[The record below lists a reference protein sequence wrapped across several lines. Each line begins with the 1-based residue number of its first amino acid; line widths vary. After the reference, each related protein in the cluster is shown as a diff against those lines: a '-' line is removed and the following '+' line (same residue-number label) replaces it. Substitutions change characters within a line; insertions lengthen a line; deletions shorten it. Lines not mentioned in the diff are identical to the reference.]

1 MKRFFVYLV
10 CALFPIYAIAT
21 NYVVQVNTEL
31 NVRSKP
37 KADAPCVG
45 KLCNGTQV
53 DVTAI
58 SDGWAAIDY
67 NGNTCYVTAKYLV
80 PSGQGAPTASS
91 AKKSGTPT
99 WKIVMWIVLCILGI
113 IIFKY
118 AFAILLRVISMGLA
132 LGGVTLLICL
142 LLDYLDIIEPSSVP
156 KASEWG
162 AYIGAGIGLITGL
175 LNPKQA
181 VRDMQSSPKKKRR
194 QPELESYVGYDEYG
208 RRVELNQTYKNS
220 QSDFRDRDGNEWYYD
235 NSGFHRK

>member
-1 MKRFFVYLV
+1 MKRFLVYLLWT
-10 CALFPIYAIAT
+10 LFPIYVIAT

-31 NVRSKP
+31 NVRSEP
-37 KADAPCVG
+37 KADAMCVG
-45 KLCNGTQV
+45 KLCNNTQV

-58 SDGWAAIDY
+58 NDGWATIDY

-80 PSGQGAPTASS
+80 PSGQGTPTASS

-113 IIFKY
+113 VIFKY
-118 AFAILLRVISMGLA
+118 AFAILMKAITMGLA

-175 LNPKQA
+175 FNPKQA
-181 VRDMQSSPKKKRR
+181 VRDMESHSTKKRR
-194 QPELESYVGYDEYG
+194 KPDLESYDVLDEYG
-208 RRVELNQTYKNS
+208 RHIELNQTYKNS
-220 QSDFRDRDGNEWYYD
+220 LSDFRDRDGNEWYYD